1 MHPAKIAFDQ
11 STGYCKCWQLIMYL
25 TEKWSY
31 DGAYQRPQATLFYF
45 FQPYPLQQIQ
55 WHARWPWRQGMESTP
70 CAIRNQFKRADLKK
84 HKIFNH
90 YHTQTIQDQNK
101 RWAIYVET
109 GEQDCAAIHIFH
121 LSCISN
127 QGVGVTA
134 SPQTLIDPG
143 TGLQLEVV
151 YHATTL
157 SGL

>member
-1 MHPAKIAFDQ
+1 MIWKAQ
-11 STGYCKCWQLIMYL
+11 NL
-25 TEKWSY
+25 
-31 DGAYQRPQATLFYF
+31 
-45 FQPYPLQQIQ
+45 
-55 WHARWPWRQGMESTP
+55 
-70 CAIRNQFKRADLKK
+70 
-84 HKIFNH
+84 NH
-90 YHTQTIQDQNK
+90 YYTQTIQDQNK

-121 LSCISN
+121 LPCLSN

-157 SGL
+157 SGLQFWTFALYCHFLVLDKGVSFFDGEYKIRSQ